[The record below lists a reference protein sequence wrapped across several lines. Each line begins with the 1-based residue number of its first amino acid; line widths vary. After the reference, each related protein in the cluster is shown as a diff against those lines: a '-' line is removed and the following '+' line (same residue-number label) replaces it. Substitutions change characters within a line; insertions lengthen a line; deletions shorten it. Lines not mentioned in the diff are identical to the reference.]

1 MLVLASDAKLSFV
14 LPVDELFNTDPFSS
28 PVLRCSIKYHQR
40 VPLSGIVAAT
50 TFLRELTVA
59 TINVYRRIGYV
70 KKNIGAGSIVSPVKI
85 GPDVFDFVS
94 DFAGRHR
101 PLTVFIGCFPVFYK
115 IVAEIA
121 VI

>member
-1 MLVLASDAKLSFV
+1 MLVLASDAKLSSV
-14 LPVDELFNTDPFSS
+14 LPVDELFNTVPSSS

-40 VPLSGIVAAT
+40 VPLSGIVAAP

-59 TINVYRRIGYV
+59 TIKVYRRMGYGT
-70 KKNIGAGSIVSPVKI
+70 KNSGAASNGPTAKI
-85 GPDVFDFVS
+85 GPDVSDFVS